1 MGLFKIENMA
11 DWISIHD
18 DNQIMSESKYF
29 KINFYKVNGEHAKFV
44 FNMRFADQSKPIK
57 VTGVKKLKVVGRYL
71 IAEDYL
77 GNRKKYIA
85 YVHPKL
91 FFL

>member
-11 DWISIHD
+11 DWISIHN

-29 KINFYKVNGEHAKFV
+29 KIIFYQVNGEYVNFV
-44 FNMRFADQSKPIK
+44 FNKRFVDQSKPIK
-57 VTGVKKLKVVGRYL
+57 VTDVKKLKIVGRYL
-71 IAEDYL
+71 VSLDHL
-77 GNRKKYIA
+77 GNRKKYVA
-85 YVHPKL
+85 YVQPKM